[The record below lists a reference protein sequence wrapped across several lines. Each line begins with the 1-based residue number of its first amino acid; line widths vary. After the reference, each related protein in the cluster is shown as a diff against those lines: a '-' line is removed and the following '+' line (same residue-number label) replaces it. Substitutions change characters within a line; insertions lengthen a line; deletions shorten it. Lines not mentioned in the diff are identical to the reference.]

1 MMHDKQDKNRE
12 VPCPYTTG
20 QVLMVG
26 DKNCIKCKNMQQY
39 INKLWIELVKSI

>member
-1 MMHDKQDKNRE
+1 MMQDKLDKNYK
-12 VPCPYTTG
+12 VPCPYTIG
-20 QVLMVG
+20 QVLMVE

>member
-1 MMHDKQDKNRE
+1 MMQGKQYKNCK

-20 QVLMVG
+20 QVLMVE
-26 DKNCIKCKNMQQY
+26 DKNCMKCKNMQQY